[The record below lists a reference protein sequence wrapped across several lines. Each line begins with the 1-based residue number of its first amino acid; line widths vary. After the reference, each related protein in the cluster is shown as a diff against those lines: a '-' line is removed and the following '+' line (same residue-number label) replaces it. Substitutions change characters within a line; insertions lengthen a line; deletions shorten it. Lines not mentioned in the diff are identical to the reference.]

1 MKMTRL
7 LSLVLALVMAL
18 SMLTVAQAEEKPST
32 WLSDELVEIHV
43 MRDENPSQPIKAD
56 TISLQTIE
64 ELLNI
69 KLVIEAPPKA
79 NYADK
84 KSVLIATDDMPD
96 IMYVDFADVQAYARD
111 DMFVNLSEH
120 RDQMPNLFAL
130 LDADPAMK
138 VSHTVDGQF
147 YSAPTLYR
155 ANPDAARSGPLMN
168 IRTDLLEKYGLA
180 VPTTWDELLD
190 VLVAIKEKEPNL
202 IGMTNRK
209 AGNTTATR
217 KLLNEMAYPLG
228 SGSAMYYDH
237 DLGGMWVYGPA
248 HENFKA
254 VLTYLNKLWAA
265 GVMDPDYATMT
276 KDLWTE
282 KMSSGQAIATY
293 DNDGVVRNFNVALQT
308 IDPNAK
314 IEVIP
319 SLTNSLGQTRGVYY
333 AENRPA
339 NAWVISSSSE
349 KIDLAVKFLDWC
361 YSEQGTDV
369 LNLGKEGVTYDVVDG
384 KKVFK
389 EEILAQYGANGA
401 NAVYDMSSALGIGL
415 LSFTPRYDTTPDQQ
429 MALWLK
435 GSEEGRAAYR
445 AQLQGIMND
454 AALRDTATVN
464 TAPTLSAEQT
474 ERYNELLVAVENIVW
489 QEVDK
494 YITGQEPI
502 ENWDKVMEAA
512 RAAGATEMEKIF
524 NDAWN
529 AAIGK

>member
-1 MKMTRL
+1 MKMNRL
-7 LSLVLALVMAL
+7 VALLLVLAMT
-18 SMLTVAQAEEKPST
+18 LTCVSAFAEGSL
-32 WLSDELVEIHV
+32 LSDEVVELRV
-43 MRDENPSQPIKAD
+43 MRDENPNQPIKAD
-56 TISLQTIE
+56 TISLQTVLE
-64 ELLNI
+64 KTNV
-69 KLVIEAPPKA
+69 KLIVEAPPKA

-96 IMYVDFADVQAYARD
+96 IMYVDFADVQTYARD
-111 DMFVNLSEH
+111 DMFVNLSEY

-130 LDADPAMK
+130 LDADPSLK
-138 VSHTVDGQF
+138 VSATVDGQF

-155 ANPDAARSGPLMN
+155 ANPDAARSGALMN
-168 IRTDLLEKYGLA
+168 IRTDLLKKYDLA

-217 KLLNEMAYPLG
+217 KVLNEMAYPLG
-228 SGSAMYYDH
+228 SGSSMYYDH
-237 DLGGMWVYGPA
+237 DLGGTWVYGPA

-254 VLTYLNKLWAA
+254 VLAYLNKLWEA
-265 GVMDPDYATMT
+265 GVLDPDYASMT

-282 KMSSGQAIATY
+282 KMSSGQAISTY

-319 SLTNSLGQTRGVYY
+319 TLTNSLGQTRALHY

-339 NAWVISSSSE
+339 NAWVISASSE
-349 KIDLAVKFLDWC
+349 KIDVAVKFLDWC
-361 YSEQGTDV
+361 YSEEGTDV

-415 LSFTPRYDTTPDQQ
+415 LSFTPRYDTSPDQQ

-435 GSEEGRAAYR
+435 GSEEAKAEYR

-454 AALRDTATVN
+454 AALRDTSIVN
-464 TAPTLSAEQT
+464 TMPTLSAEET
-474 ERYNELLVAVENIVW
+474 ERYNELLVAVENIIW

-502 ENWDKVMEAA
+502 ENWDKVIEAA
-512 RAAGATEMEKIF
+512 DAAGATEMEQII
-524 NDAWN
+524 NNAWN
-529 AAIGK
+529 AIQ

>member
-7 LSLVLALVMAL
+7 VALALALVMAMSL
-18 SMLTVAQAEEKPST
+18 VTVAQAEEKPST
-32 WLSDELVEIHV
+32 WLSDTLVELHV

-64 ELLNI
+64 ELLNV

-96 IMYVDFADVQAYARD
+96 IMYVDFADVQSYARD
-111 DMFVNLSEH
+111 DMFVNLSEY

-130 LDADPAMK
+130 LDADPTMQ

-155 ANPDAARSGPLMN
+155 ANSDAARSGPLVN
-168 IRTDLLEKYGLA
+168 IRTDLLEKYDLA

-190 VLVAIKEKEPNL
+190 VLVAIKEKEPDL

-209 AGNTTATR
+209 GGSTTATR
-217 KLLNEMAYPLG
+217 KLLDCVAYPLG
-228 SGSAMYYDH
+228 SNSTMYYDH
-237 DLGGMWVYGPA
+237 ELGGTWVYGPA
-248 HENFKA
+248 HENFKE
-254 VLTYLNKLWAA
+254 VLTYLNKMWNA
-265 GVMDPDYATMT
+265 GVLDPDYASMT

-282 KMSSGQAIATY
+282 KLSSGRAICTI

-319 SLTNSLGQTRGVYY
+319 SLTNSLGYARNTYY
-333 AENRPA
+333 AENRPG

-349 KIDLAVKFLDWC
+349 NIDLAVKFLDWC

-369 LNLGKEGVTYDVVDG
+369 LNLGKEGVTYDVIDG
-384 KKVFK
+384 KKVIK

-435 GSEEGRAAYR
+435 GSEEGRAEYR

-454 AALRDTATVN
+454 TALRDTATVS
-464 TAPTLSAEQT
+464 TAPTLSAEDT
-474 ERYNELLVAVENIVW
+474 ERYKELLVAVENIIW

-512 RAAGATEMEKIF
+512 RKAGATEMEEIY
-524 NDAWN
+524 N
-529 AAIGK
+529 AAWDAAMGK